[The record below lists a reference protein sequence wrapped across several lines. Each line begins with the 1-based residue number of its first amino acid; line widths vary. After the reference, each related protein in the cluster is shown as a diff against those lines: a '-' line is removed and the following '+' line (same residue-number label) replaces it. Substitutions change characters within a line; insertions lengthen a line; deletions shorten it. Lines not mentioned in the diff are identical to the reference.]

1 LGFKLSTDFWF
12 SLILAAFIFVIALA
26 FVNRSKIKTI
36 RYFLADRL
44 RRKITPKIKM
54 ILPIISNSLNRAD
67 SDLFPLFRLRA
78 DLEALCLKADILF
91 YEERIVFTEFLTNLS
106 SVLTIYKHNSVVHQS
121 ELDNVILSGQRVI
134 VELSE
139 LGKHS

>member
-1 LGFKLSTDFWF
+1 M
-12 SLILAAFIFVIALA
+12 
-26 FVNRSKIKTI
+26 
-36 RYFLADRL
+36 ADRL
-44 RRKITPKIKM
+44 RRKINPKIKM
-54 ILPIISNSLNRAD
+54 ILPIISNSLNVAG